1 MVNPPMKILLASMK
15 MDIGGAETHILELA
29 KGLVAEGHTVQVIS
43 EGGIFAD
50 ELEKLGIPHTYAP
63 LSSKAPKDI
72 LTSYKTL
79 KNLITQ
85 ERFDIVHSHAR
96 IPNLLI
102 HMLKKKL
109 HFGFVSTLHFA
120 FTKNT
125 LVKKF
130 TVWGDKCLVVSEDL
144 KRHLIRNSR
153 MKNKDITITVNG
165 INEKEFVGIEP
176 DRALMNE
183 LGIRE
188 RSKKIVCV
196 CRLEKGNCD
205 SAYLL
210 LQRAE
215 ELNRKLKDVQ
225 IIIVGDGDAYEELS
239 QKAEEINRTL
249 GNRTVIMTGKRND
262 VNKIIALADVFVGIS
277 RAALEAMAT
286 GKIVVLTG
294 SYGHHGVLN
303 EKDFSRL
310 KAANFTCR
318 GLEAPDENK
327 IVRAVCDAYRMEK
340 TQKEATVTNLQK
352 LVLTE
357 YSAKRMTQDALKV
370 YQQLLYELKRS
381 DIVLSGYYGFRN
393 SGDDAILRMIIKDI
407 RSHDPEIGI
416 TILSNRPGDTKRNY
430 RVNAVNRW
438 NFFAIQKALKDS
450 RLFISGGG
458 SIIQDVT
465 STKSLLYYL
474 FLIRMAKKHNNKVM
488 LYANGIGPV
497 RKKQNLKRT
506 KNVLNRVDV
515 ITLREE
521 DSQDLLNELGIINP
535 KTAVTCDP
543 VLALTDINTEQADT
557 LLYRHKLNG
566 KPYVMVSLRE
576 WKTIPLFETEL
587 LEALRELKQKHQ
599 CELLFVS
606 LQSPQDIPINQKY
619 AKLTNSVCITKRLS
633 ADTCI
638 GLAQSSLFTV
648 GMRLHLLIYAF
659 TANVPSI
666 GLAYD
671 PKVESVMKYFG
682 QDTYMG
688 LLEFTKM
695 SFTSKAD
702 RILSNRESL
711 KTDLA
716 VRLHELREKNKINI
730 DYVVKLLE
738 SK

>member
-1 MVNPPMKILLASMK
+1 MK

-29 KGLVAEGHTVQVIS
+29 KGLVAAGHEVQVVS
-43 EGGIFAD
+43 EGGIFED
-50 ELEKLGIPHTYAP
+50 ELTKSGIMHTYAP

-72 LTSYKTL
+72 IASYKTVKELIL
-79 KNLITQ
+79 KEQ
-85 ERFDIVHSHAR
+85 FDIVHSHAR
-96 IPNLLI
+96 IPNLI
-102 HMLKKKL
+102 VHMLKKKL
-109 HFGFVSTLHFA
+109 KFGFVSTLHFA
-120 FTKNT
+120 FTKNSF
-125 LVKKF
+125 VKKF
-130 TVWGDKCLVVSEDL
+130 TVWGDKCLVVSDDL
-144 KRHLIRNSR
+144 KRHLIRNSK
-153 MKNKDITITVNG
+153 MKSKDITITVNG
-165 INEKEFVGIEP
+165 INEKNFAEVKP
-176 DRALMNE
+176 DRAVMDE
-183 LGIRE
+183 LGIKE

-225 IIIVGDGDAYEELS
+225 IVIVGDGDAYEELS

-249 GNRTVIMTGKRND
+249 GNRTVIMAGKRND

-294 SYGHHGVLN
+294 SYGHHGILTV
-303 EKDFSRL
+303 KDFSNMRST
-310 KAANFTCR
+310 NFTCR
-318 GLEAPDENK
+318 GLEAPTENK
-327 IVRAVCDAYRMEK
+327 LVRAICDAYRMEK
-340 TQKEATVTNLQK
+340 NLKEETVSGLQN

-357 YSAKRMTQDALKV
+357 YSAKRMTEDALGV
-370 YQQLLYELKRS
+370 YQQLLFELKKS

-393 SGDDAILRMIIKDI
+393 SGDDAILKKIIKDI
-407 RSHDPEIGI
+407 REYDPDIGI

-430 RVNAVNRW
+430 RVNAVSRW
-438 NFFAIQKALKDS
+438 NLFAIRKALKES

-458 SIIQDVT
+458 SIIQDAT

-474 FLIRMAKKHNNKVM
+474 TLIRMAKKQNNKVM

-497 RKKQNLKRT
+497 NKKQNLKRT

-521 DSQDLLNELGIINP
+521 DSQDLLNEWGIISP

-543 VLALTDINTEQADT
+543 VLALTDINTEQADS
-557 LLYRHKLNG
+557 LLYRYDLNA

-576 WKTIPLFETEL
+576 WKTVPLFEAEL
-587 LEALRELKQKHQ
+587 LDALKGIKKKHG
-599 CELLFVS
+599 CELLFVPM
-606 LQSPQDIPINQKY
+606 QFPQDVALNQKY
-619 AKLTNSVCITKRLS
+619 AKLTNSVCVNKRLS

-638 GLAQSSLFTV
+638 ALAQNSMFAV

-659 TANVPSI
+659 TANVPAI

-671 PKVESVMKYFG
+671 PKVQSVMKYFG
-682 QDTYMG
+682 QDTCMG
-688 LLEFTKM
+688 LLEFTGM
-695 SFTSKAD
+695 SFSAKVD
-702 RILSNRESL
+702 RIIANRERIH
-711 KTDLA
+711 TDLA

-730 DYVVKLLE
+730 DYVIKLLE

>member
-1 MVNPPMKILLASMK
+1 MKILLASMK
-15 MDIGGAETHILELA
+15 MDIGGAETHIVELA
-29 KGLVAEGHTVQVIS
+29 KGLVAEGHTVQIVS

-50 ELEKLGIPHTYAP
+50 ELVRCGIPHTYAP
-63 LSSKAPKDI
+63 LSSKTPKSI
-72 LTSYKTL
+72 LESYKIL
-79 KNLITQ
+79 KKLMQ
-85 ERFDIVHSHAR
+85 EEQFDIVHSHAR
-96 IPNLLI
+96 IPNVII
-102 HMLKKKL
+102 HMLKRKF

-153 MKNKDITITVNG
+153 MKTKDITITVNG
-165 INEKEFVGIEP
+165 INEKDFVGITP
-176 DRALMNE
+176 DE
-183 LGIRE
+183 DFIKEFGIRE
-188 RSKKIVCV
+188 NSKKIVCV

-215 ELNRKLKDVQ
+215 EINRKLKDVQ

-262 VNKIIALADVFVGIS
+262 VNRIIALADVFVGIS
-277 RAALEAMAT
+277 RAALEAMAA

-294 SYGHHGVLN
+294 SYGHHGVLT
-303 EKDFSRL
+303 ESDFAKL
-310 KAANFTCR
+310 KLANFTCR
-318 GLEAPDENK
+318 GLKVPTEED
-327 IVRAVCDAYRMEK
+327 IVRSVCDAYRMEK
-340 TQKEATVTNLQK
+340 TKKAETVSRLSAM
-352 LVLTE
+352 VLSE
-357 YSAKRMTQDALKV
+357 YSARRMTADAISV
-370 YQQLLYELKRS
+370 YKDLLYEMKPS

-393 SGDDAILRMIIKDI
+393 SGDDAILKMIINDI
-407 RSHDPEIGI
+407 REYDPDIGI
-416 TILSNRPGDTKRNY
+416 TILSNRPSDTKRIY
-430 RVNAVNRW
+430 RVNAINRW
-438 NFFAIQKALKDS
+438 NFIAIRKALKNS
-450 RLFISGGG
+450 KLFVSGGG

-474 FLIRMAKKHNNKVM
+474 FLIRMAKKLGNKVM

-497 RKKQNLKRT
+497 KKAGNRKRA
-506 KNVLNRVDV
+506 KNVLNMVDV

-521 DSQDLLNELGIINP
+521 DSLDVLNEMGVINP
-535 KTAVTCDP
+535 KTRVTCDP
-543 VLALTDINTEQADT
+543 VVALSDADTEQAES
-557 LLYRHKLNG
+557 LLYRYQLYG
-566 KPYVMVSLRE
+566 KPYVVVSLRE
-576 WKTIPLFETEL
+576 WKTIPIFEVEL
-587 LEALRELKQKHQ
+587 LEALKELKNRHQ
-599 CELLFVS
+599 CELLFV
-606 LQSPQDIPINQKY
+606 PMHYPHDMAINQKY
-619 AKLTNSVCITKRLS
+619 AKLTNSVCISKRLS

-638 GLAQSSLFTV
+638 GLAKHSLFAV

-659 TANVPSI
+659 AANVPSI

-702 RILSNRESL
+702 RILNNRESL
-711 KTDLA
+711 RTDLS
-716 VRLHELREKNKINI
+716 VRLHELREKNKINT
-730 DYVVKLLE
+730 DFVRSLLE
-738 SK
+738 EK